1 MVYSIPIPPE
11 HEISESRVEFST
23 RGRVLVFRPGVESFD
38 PGSSLSTRGRVLVS
52 TRGRVFRPGVESE
65 SFTQGRVF
73 RPGVESVSTPGRVFR
88 PRVERLSTRG
98 RAATIFVTNGVPYKY
113 GTLVEY
119 TALRAPLIRPR
130 DVQSL

>member
-1 MVYSIPIPPE
+1 MAYSIPIPPE

-38 PGSSLSTRGRVLVS
+38 PGSSLSFDPGS
-52 TRGRVFRPGVESE
+52 RVFRPGVESFDPG
-65 SFTQGRVF
+65 SSLSLSTQGRVF

-98 RAATIFVTNGVPYKY
+98 RAVTIFVTNGVPYARAAYKILNEISKY
-113 GTLVEY
+113 
-119 TALRAPLIRPR
+119 
-130 DVQSL
+130 